1 MTRKAHDKIAAGLS
15 DALAFAQGD
24 ETKGRIANA
33 AKAAPRPLTPT
44 QKRALLAFPATGNRS
59 AYPGLRLPTLWA
71 LCKLGLIR
79 KTTLPGAGAL
89 FSPTTAFRFALTAT
103 GKAAADAFRSIAPEN
118 SNRD

>member
-33 AKAAPRPLTPT
+33 AKASPRPLTPT

-59 AYPGLRLPTLWA
+59 AYPGLRLTTIWA
-71 LCKLGLIR
+71 LCKLGLVR
-79 KTTLPGAGAL
+79 NTTLPCAGAL
-89 FSPTTAFRFALTAT
+89 FSPTTAFRFALTPA
-103 GKAAADAFRSIAPEN
+103 GQAARKAIEERAADGR
-118 SNRD
+118 R